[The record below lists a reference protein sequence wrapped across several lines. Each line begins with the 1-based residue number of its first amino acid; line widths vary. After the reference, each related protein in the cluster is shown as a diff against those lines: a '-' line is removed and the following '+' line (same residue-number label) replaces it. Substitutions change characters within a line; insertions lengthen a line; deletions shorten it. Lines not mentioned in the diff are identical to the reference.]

1 MPTGLAQY
9 LYPCPALQPDYILHY
24 AIILSLLICWPVC
37 FLKYIFFVLI
47 LILIL
52 VIILTLILIL
62 IFIPILI
69 GIGIGIGI
77 LILIL
82 IPILILLILLY
93 METAEE
99 YNIEFKVG

>member
-9 LYPCPALQPDYILHY
+9 LYPCPALQPDHILHY

-47 LILIL
+47 LILIVIL

-69 GIGIGIGI
+69 GIGIGIVI
-77 LILIL
+77 V

>member
-47 LILIL
+47 LILIVIL

-69 GIGIGIGI
+69 GIGIGIVI
-77 LILIL
+77 V